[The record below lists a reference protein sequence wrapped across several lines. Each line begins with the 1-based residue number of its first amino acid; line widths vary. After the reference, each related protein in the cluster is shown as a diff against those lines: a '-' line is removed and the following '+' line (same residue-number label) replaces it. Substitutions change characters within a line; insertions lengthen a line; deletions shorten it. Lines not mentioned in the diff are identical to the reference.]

1 MVSCAPKKEIH
12 RLGPMD
18 LNIYT
23 LAKTLDC
30 DSTVTKSMDFRQNY
44 LSDFHLRGGDDRWR
58 EREEER
64 RMGGGS
70 RERDW
75 GRTEGKAGPSFAT
88 YTPIWSAVPSRC
100 DSS

>member
-1 MVSCAPKKEIH
+1 MLTLLQGNAVSYDEGGDH
-12 RLGPMD
+12 SHSRRG
-18 LNIYT
+18 
-23 LAKTLDC
+23 
-30 DSTVTKSMDFRQNY
+30 DSRRREEDDRE
-44 LSDFHLRGGDDRWR
+44 RRGDDRWR

-75 GRTEGKAGPSFAT
+75 REEERGWAKAGPSFAT

>member
-1 MVSCAPKKEIH
+1 MLTLLQGNAVSYDEGGDH
-12 RLGPMD
+12 SHSRR
-18 LNIYT
+18 
-23 LAKTLDC
+23 
-30 DSTVTKSMDFRQNY
+30 DSRRREEDDSRE
-44 LSDFHLRGGDDRWR
+44 RRGDDRWR

-75 GRTEGKAGPSFAT
+75 GRTEAKAGPSFAT

>member
-1 MVSCAPKKEIH
+1 MHVDALENIFYIMLSLLQGNAVSYDEGDH
-12 RLGPMD
+12 HSRR
-18 LNIYT
+18 
-23 LAKTLDC
+23 
-30 DSTVTKSMDFRQNY
+30 DFRRREE
-44 LSDFHLRGGDDRWR
+44 DDRERRGDDRWR

-70 RERDW
+70 REEERGW